1 MPLAFIYE
9 TNIMKR
15 LYAKLTG
22 GAEEVDDYTPSLT
35 GLLAAF
41 LCGVLVTILVHWFL
55 F

>member
-1 MPLAFIYE
+1 
-9 TNIMKR
+9 MKR

-22 GAEEVDDYTPSLT
+22 GTEEVEDSSPSLT

-41 LCGVLVTILVHWFL
+41 LCGVLATMLISWLL